1 MNSEIFNAVRTIIG
15 SSRHIEDIRTRM
27 TNATTNVLEQK
38 GFINKTKQVNTDNKE
53 IECDYVLGLVN
64 KAIFTALDN
73 NKEKVEMKI
82 DKNVID
88 YLKTHSFESCN
99 QYRQLR
105 QTTDEL
111 GIRVDVMKSYRE
123 INSVEFNL
131 LRKQL
136 DIYH

>member
-1 MNSEIFNAVRTIIG
+1 MNKS
-15 SSRHIEDIRTRM
+15 
-27 TNATTNVLEQK
+27 
-38 GFINKTKQVNTDNKE
+38 
-53 IECDYVLGLVN
+53 
-64 KAIFTALDN
+64 IFTALDN